1 MKSKILAP
9 ILFGICIATLR
20 GATLAQTTAVQT
32 RPDDNAPVIA
42 LLKAGTEPVPA
53 PDSVSAPAGWMA
65 VSVAGPFDGYVVNSD
80 LTKQLDVR
88 PGAPIRLEPKP
99 DAGIITVGEKGDKT
113 HLTGLHGN
121 WTQIRVDKTLIAYI
135 RTGAAAASPSPSPLP
150 PPRDLSAP
158 ISTIGAAPGA
168 SAAAPQP
175 APSGETSPAGLARSF
190 EGRFASTR
198 HPFSPRRPYDWELLD
213 GSGRRYA
220 YLNIGKLLLTDQ
232 IENYSNHEVAVFGAL
247 KPVPGGKDLVI
258 EVESLRLR

>member
-1 MKSKILAP
+1 M
-9 ILFGICIATLR
+9 
-20 GATLAQTTAVQT
+20 
-32 RPDDNAPVIA
+32 
-42 LLKAGTEPVPA
+42 
-53 PDSVSAPAGWMA
+53 
-65 VSVAGPFDGYVVNSD
+65 
-80 LTKQLDVR
+80 
-88 PGAPIRLEPKP
+88 
-99 DAGIITVGEKGDKT
+99 
-113 HLTGLHGN
+113 
-121 WTQIRVDKTLIAYI
+121 DKTLIAYI

-220 YLNIGKLLLTDQ
+220 YLNIGKLVGMPIPGTGTSVWWERQ
-232 IENYSNHEVAVFGAL
+232 IDPTLVFGIPEVGLRDPEGQFLEKIQVEPSVLIAND
-247 KPVPGGKDLVI
+247 PGTLSQGRDVQVEKAV
-258 EVESLRLR
+258 EVLMHP